1 MCKILNL
8 NIGYISKDCK
18 ELEIYGLIDLHYLGL
33 ENKTNLIKFLEKDRF
48 KRREKLYGK
57 VKTKIIFCDEKLQ

>member
-1 MCKILNL
+1 VCKILNL
-8 NIGYISKDCK
+8 NIGYISNDCK

-33 ENKTNLIKFLEKDRF
+33 EDKTNLIKFLEKDRF

>member
-1 MCKILNL
+1 M
-8 NIGYISKDCK
+8 
-18 ELEIYGLIDLHYLGL
+18 YGLIDLHYLGL
-33 ENKTNLIKFLEKDRF
+33 EDKTNLIKFLEKDRF